1 MVYRIK
7 YLLGI
12 MAALFGLLYLLIGI
26 VGWSES
32 ATATDRWM
40 PFALGSVHVGLA
52 TLLFWTSSRERQL
65 ENARLER
72 LLRLVLREQASVG
85 ARQFA
90 ELAGISP
97 SEAEEFLRWASRRR
111 SNLVATGEGNA
122 VRVWA
127 RHSLN

>member
-12 MAALFGLLYLLIGI
+12 MAALFGLLYVLIGI

-65 ENARLER
+65 ENTRLER

-111 SNLVATGEGNA
+111 SNLVAVGDGRA
-122 VRVWA
+122 VRIWA